1 MKTILILGA
10 NGRIGFAL
18 SDFFLKNNF
27 KIIAV
32 DKDLKRFKGKK
43 ISDLVKIKIDLSS
56 DKNIKKLV
64 KKISKEKDI
73 DGIIYSLYPK
83 TNSWGEKFEKITQ
96 SHVKENLYNQLGIPI
111 LFLKNIYKFLMKKKI
126 KSSIVMISSIQG
138 VMAPKFHH
146 YHNLNMTSPIEY
158 SAAKAG
164 IISLTRYLAKYIQNK
179 DLRINCISPGGIY
192 DNQNKIFV
200 KRYKNDCISK
210 GLLDPKD
217 LCNTVK
223 FLISDDSKY
232 IRGQNILIDDG
243 WSL

>member
-64 KKISKEKDI
+64 KKISKEKNI

-126 KSSIVMISSIQG
+126 KS
-138 VMAPKFHH
+138 
-146 YHNLNMTSPIEY
+146 
-158 SAAKAG
+158 
-164 IISLTRYLAKYIQNK
+164 
-179 DLRINCISPGGIY
+179 
-192 DNQNKIFV
+192 
-200 KRYKNDCISK
+200 
-210 GLLDPKD
+210 
-217 LCNTVK
+217 
-223 FLISDDSKY
+223 
-232 IRGQNILIDDG
+232 
-243 WSL
+243 